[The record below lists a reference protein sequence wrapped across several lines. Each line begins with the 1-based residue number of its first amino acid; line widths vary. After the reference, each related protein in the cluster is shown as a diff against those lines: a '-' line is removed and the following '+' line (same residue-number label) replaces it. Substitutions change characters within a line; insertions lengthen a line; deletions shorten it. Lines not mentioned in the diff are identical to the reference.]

1 MDFRAKRS
9 RAISFGSIM
18 INPNWVFLIPSLFPL
33 VFPSWAVGKT
43 FQGWVIKVFDGDT
56 FLVRV
61 KGREEHV
68 RLREIDAPEVRTRK
82 RVGQEPWGKKARE
95 FAISRVRDKTVRLEV
110 EDRDERD
117 QYHRLL
123 AYVFVGDG
131 LVNQEIVQSGNAFF
145 YPGRFRGEYA
155 SQLENAEGVARER
168 GLGVWNRKN
177 ELQERPWEFR
187 NRTQRDEGIFSH
199 SKRIQGGEKKSLSSN
214 KFPPPPDKVV
224 GNKRSMI
231 YHLPGSAG
239 ASTVSPRNRV
249 LFDSPEQAEK
259 AGFRRAREFRNAE
272 CGIRHYKNPKAFEIL
287 KPEITFQAVCA
298 TLSPLSAS
306 C

>member
-1 MDFRAKRS
+1 MVCRAERS

-18 INPNWVFLIPSLFPL
+18 INLHWVFLILSLLPL
-33 VFPSWAVGKT
+33 VFPSWALGKT
-43 FQGWVIKVFDGDT
+43 FQGRVIKVFDGDT

-82 RVGQEPWGKKARE
+82 QVGQKPWGKKARE
-95 FAISRVRDKTVRLEV
+95 FAISRVGGKTVRLEV

-123 AYVFVGDG
+123 AYVFVSDG
-131 LVNQEIVQSGNAFF
+131 LVNQEMVRSGNAFF

-155 SQLENAEGVARER
+155 PHLEQAEEVAKEK
-168 GLGVWNRKN
+168 GSGVWNRKN
-177 ELQERPWEFR
+177 GLQERPWEFR
-187 NRTQRDEGIFSH
+187 SRIKRDEGIFSH
-199 SKRIQGGEKKSLSSN
+199 NKRIQGGEGKSLSSN

-231 YHLPGSAG
+231 YHPPGSG
-239 ASTVSPRNRV
+239 RASTVSPRNRV

-259 AGFRRAREFRNAE
+259 AGFRRARELRSADFGVRN
-272 CGIRHYKNPKAFEIL
+272 YKNPKAFEIL
-287 KPEITFQAVCA
+287 KSELTFLPVCA

>member
-1 MDFRAKRS
+1 M
-9 RAISFGSIM
+9 
-18 INPNWVFLIPSLFPL
+18 
-33 VFPSWAVGKT
+33 
-43 FQGWVIKVFDGDT
+43 
-56 FLVRV
+56 
-61 KGREEHV
+61 
-68 RLREIDAPEVRTRK
+68 
-82 RVGQEPWGKKARE
+82 
-95 FAISRVRDKTVRLEV
+95 RLEV

-123 AYVFVGDG
+123 AYVFVGGG
-131 LVNQEIVQSGNAFF
+131 LVNQEMVQSGNAFF

-177 ELQERPWEFR
+177 GLPERPWEFR
-187 NRTQRDEGIFSH
+187 NRIQRDEGIFSH
-199 SKRIQGGEKKSLSSN
+199 GKRIQGGEKKSLSSN

-249 LFDSPEQAEK
+249 FFDSPEQAEK

-272 CGIRHYKNPKAFEIL
+272 CGMRNYKNPKASEIL
-287 KPEITFQAVCA
+287 KSEITFLPVCA
-298 TLSPLSAS
+298 TFSPLSAS